1 MLKAQPALFLVC
13 AFMEILEMDELK
25 TAIETLRDPAIAAV
39 VAGAV
44 IVLTVRFIRRISA
57 SI

>member
-1 MLKAQPALFLVC
+1 
-13 AFMEILEMDELK
+13 MDELK